1 MPAPLPASALRWHCD
16 PARIPCETT
25 AACPPLQGIV
35 GQASAVEAL
44 RFGIEC
50 TAPDQNIFV
59 RGLTGTGRMSLVRRL
74 LDELLPACRLEN
86 DHCYVHDFNAPDRP
100 RLLVL
105 PPGQGRALR
114 KRVRE
119 LAKFVRESL
128 GDLLTGEAVDERRR
142 ALEAEAQQKV
152 EALTGPFEEDL
163 RAAELTMVRTQQG
176 AAVQTSLVPLFEGAA
191 QSGPDLARLRDEGR
205 IDDTKLT
212 QWREARE
219 SFSKRFAEVSRQVQK
234 IQHATARSV
243 VRVIEDTARE
253 VLGRL
258 AEDLRED
265 FPGADVAAFLHGL
278 IEDVVDNLGREQPP
292 GSDPTR
298 FYDVNLLL
306 EHEGPRACP
315 VIVENTPTLVN
326 LLGAVEAGWSSNG
339 PAPGDFQSV
348 RAGSLLRA
356 NGGFLVLEARDVLAE
371 PGAWRVL
378 VRTLR
383 TGRLEIVPQE
393 LAVPYLRASIKPEPI
408 PIKVRVI
415 LVGDAWVFRLLD
427 GGDPDFGHLFKV
439 LADFEHEIPR
449 DDEALAQYAGVMSRI
464 VREEGL
470 PHFDRTALAA
480 LAEHGARI
488 VARRDKLTTRFA
500 RIADIAREA
509 AYVATRRAQESCAS
523 DTPVLV
529 TGDDVRESVRR
540 TKSRAD
546 LSSRQFQA
554 MIADRTIILET
565 TGAVVGQINGLAV
578 IQAGMITYGFPARIT
593 ATIGPGTAGI
603 IDIEGSASLSGQI
616 HTKGFHI
623 LGGLLRH
630 LLDTDHPLAFSAS
643 LTFEQSYGGIDG
655 DSASAAET
663 CCLLSALTGI
673 PLRQDIAITGAID
686 QHGRIQAIGGVNEK
700 IEGYY
705 DACLALGL
713 SGAGGVIIPEAN
725 AGDLMLRHDVARAAA
740 EGRFHVWPV
749 RTVHQAL
756 ELLTGHPV
764 GALDDD
770 REYPEGSLLALAQ
783 QRAFEFW
790 GRTLAQPSAFV
801 QDALAGA
808 LVDSS
813 ATDEPDDS
821 SDHPDIAAGR

>member
-1 MPAPLPASALRWHCD
+1 MLAPLPASALRWRCD
-16 PARIPCETT
+16 PARIPCDTT
-25 AACPPLQGIV
+25 AECPELQGVV
-35 GQASAVEAL
+35 GQDSAIEAL

-50 TAPDQNIFV
+50 AAPDQNIFV
-59 RGLTGTGRMSLVRRL
+59 RGLTGTGRMGLVRRL
-74 LDELLPACRLEN
+74 LDELMPACRLES
-86 DHCYVHDFNAPDRP
+86 DHCYVHDFSAPDRP

-105 PPGQGRALR
+105 PPGKGRELR
-114 KRVRE
+114 KRVRA

-128 GDLLTGEAVDERRR
+128 GDALTGETVEERRM

-152 EALTGPFEEDL
+152 EALTSPFEADL

-176 AAVQTSLVPLFEGAA
+176 AVVQTALVPLIEGAPV
-191 QSGPDLARLRDEGR
+191 SGPDLARLRDEGR
-205 IDDTKLT
+205 VDDTQLAR
-212 QWREARE
+212 WREARE
-219 SFSKRFAEVSRQVQK
+219 TFAKRLADVSRQVQK
-234 IQHATARSV
+234 LQNATARSV

-258 AEDLRED
+258 VEDIRDD
-265 FPGADVAAFLHGL
+265 FPGRDVAAFLQGL
-278 IEDVVDNLGREQPP
+278 VEDVVDNIGREHPP

-298 FYDVNLLL
+298 LYDVNVLL

-326 LLGAVEAGWSSNG
+326 LLGAVESGWSGSG
-339 PAPGDFQSV
+339 PVAGDFQGV

-393 LAVPYLRASIKPEPI
+393 LALPHFRTSVKPEPI
-408 PIKVRVI
+408 PVTVRVI
-415 LVGDAWVFRLLD
+415 LVGDPWVFQMLD
-427 GGDPDFGHLFKV
+427 AGDPDFGHLFKV
-439 LADFEHEIPR
+439 LADFDPEIPR
-449 DDEALAQYAGVMSRI
+449 DDEALGQYAGVVARL

-480 LAEHGARI
+480 IVEHGARI
-488 VARRDKLTTRFA
+488 VARKDKLTTRFS
-500 RIADIAREA
+500 RIADIVREA
-509 AYVATRRAQESCAS
+509 AYVATRRSKEAPACDAP
-523 DTPVLV
+523 TLV
-529 TGDDVRESVRR
+529 TGDDVRETVRR
-540 TKSRAD
+540 TKRRAD
-546 LSSRQFQA
+546 LPSRHFQA
-554 MIADRTIILET
+554 LIADHTIFIET
-565 TGAVVGQINGLAV
+565 SGAVVGQVNGLAV
-578 IQAGMITYGFPARIT
+578 IQAGMLTYGFPARIT
-593 ATIGPGTAGI
+593 ATIGPGSAGI
-603 IDIEGSASLSGQI
+603 IDIEGRSALSGQI

-655 DSASAAET
+655 DSASAAQT

-700 IEGYY
+700 IEGFY
-705 DACLALGL
+705 DACVALGL
-713 SGAGGVIIPEAN
+713 AGTGGVIIPAAN
-725 AGDLMLRHDVARAAA
+725 AGDLMLRHDVVEAAA
-740 EGRFHVWPV
+740 SGQFHVWPV
-749 RTVHQAL
+749 ETVHAAL
-756 ELLTGHPV
+756 ELLTGQLI
-764 GALDDD
+764 GALDADGV
-770 REYPEGSLLALAQ
+770 YPEGSLLALAQ

-790 GRTLAQPSAFV
+790 GRTLAHPSAFLD
-801 QDALAGA
+801 DAAEDEDA
-808 LVDSS
+808 AEVD
-813 ATDEPDDS
+813 APDDA
-821 SDHPDIAAGR
+821 SDQPDIAAGR